1 MSNLEDIITR
11 LADFIKRYKCINSI
25 KIHFTLGKY
34 TQEFGFEKHVF
45 QFENYMNIINLLEN
59 CNTWEDTSKTETK
72 KIKSEPEKI
81 IDSLIIKCQNG
92 PYDIIITAQTKE
104 TNEIYISEEFT
115 CEENIYKRKNHSF
128 HVSKQSTKSDET
140 FYTASVVADIPNK
153 YTDTYIAHSS
163 LLKVTDL
170 IHACEN
176 KKQELV
182 FIIL

>member
-115 CEENIYKRKNHSF
+115 CEENIYKRKITLFMYLNNL
-128 HVSKQSTKSDET
+128 QSQMKH
-140 FYTASVVADIPNK
+140 FIQLPWWRIFQIN
-153 YTDTYIAHSS
+153 IQI
-163 LLKVTDL
+163 L
-170 IHACEN
+170 I
-176 KKQELV
+176 
-182 FIIL
+182 